1 MHLLLQEVLFIT
13 LEAEEGLLIMVI
25 QMVVEEMAVAVT
37 VLLPIQH

>member
-13 LEAEEGLLIMVI
+13 LEAEEGLVMLVI

-37 VLLPIQH
+37 VLLV